1 LFNKHAPPIIIE
13 LTDLRLS
20 IGDGAEENLAL
31 IRDAFAVLNEKD
43 NNIQFRFT
51 DIDSEGQNAYKFI
64 FYLFS
69 QSLRQRRKMWSNDT
83 VHIRPF

>member
-20 IGDGAEENLAL
+20 IGDGAEENLVL

-43 NNIQFRFT
+43 NNIQYRFT
-51 DIDSEGQNAYKFI
+51 DIDSEG
-64 FYLFS
+64 
-69 QSLRQRRKMWSNDT
+69 
-83 VHIRPF
+83 

>member
-20 IGDGAEENLAL
+20 IGDGAEENLVL

-43 NNIQFRFT
+43 NNIQYRFT
-51 DIDSEGQNAYKFI
+51 DIDSKGQNAYKFI